1 MENTSF
7 AASNTTAADQE
18 LMASGSEDFLE
29 FYSEFEKQLDNL
41 KDALKNTKRTK
52 ELAASLREKGGMKNF
67 LGSFSGRND
76 KELAH
81 MVEDLGA
88 SMETTQVILQLLMKV
103 QNTKNQFLRVF
114 HKALVDKIAFIQNDT
129 TTLDANQRQIA
140 ITVVS
145 ELRNQIEEQIA
156 QQVIVE
162 NHQKKLQQLDG
173 YIVEKDV
180 LDQEQSQKISSLE
193 SRALQIIQTD
203 EEQQRLI
210 EALKAAHASKDEV
223 DRIQTQRLDS
233 VSTAVIDLEVEVEK
247 RRRTDDLLEK
257 QLNLAMQQLRTL
269 DAAICEQRTAR
280 AIVLRN
286 LLPGAAFLLGLLGLL
301 ANIR

>member
-7 AASNTTAADQE
+7 AASNTAAVNQE
-18 LMASGSEDFLE
+18 LLSGSEDFLE
-29 FYSEFEKQLDNL
+29 FYSEFEKQFDNL

-52 ELAASLREKGGMKNF
+52 ELAASLREKGAMKNF

-156 QQVIVE
+156 QQAIVE

-173 YIVEKDV
+173 YIVQKDV
-180 LDQEQSQKISSLE
+180 LDQEQSQKISLLE
-193 SRALQIIQTD
+193 SRALQIIRVD

-247 RRRTDDLLEK
+247 HRRTVDLLEK
-257 QLNLAMQQLRTL
+257 QLNLTMQQLRTL
-269 DAAICEQRTAR
+269 DVAISEQRTPR

-286 LLPGAAFLLGLLGLL
+286 LLPSAAFLISLL
-301 ANIR
+301 ALLVNIR